1 MTPEEAERYILS
13 RELFGMRFG
22 LDRMRRLMTAMGNPQ
37 LRFQSIHVVGTNG
50 KSSTVRMTAAIL
62 RRHGLRTGAYL
73 SPHLVSFAERIRIDD
88 EDLEPAEF
96 AGAIQRA
103 AHAAELVDRSLGP
116 DDRVT
121 QFELLTAAAYSE
133 LARQGVEVAV
143 IEAGLGGRYDA
154 TNVIPSRVQVL
165 TSVGLEHTRWLGP
178 TITAIATEKLDVV
191 QPGATLVLGY
201 GLHPDAVAVAERV
214 AGNRHAPA
222 RIVHAGADPGVPLT
236 ALGPYQRRNFALART
251 AAEAYLGELDPDAVA
266 TAAAEIARARPPAG
280 GRRGAAHAARRR
292 PQPRRD
298 RRAGRGAAPS
308 RSPPDTSRSWRS
320 SRSSTTRTPRRCWP
334 TLLPMCD
341 ALVLTAS
348 QNPRALPPPTLQSL
362 AGQLGGPPSE
372 VIRDP
377 RARSWRGP
385 ASWPARTG
393 WSSRPARSTWSPICS
408 ARPAPAA
415 PRCCERAGDADE
427 EDAMMAAEV
436 PGDGRA
442 RRVCRGIVILCSS
455 GSATWFGPGLRRSI
469 RRSCVR
475 GRAFV

>member
-1 MTPEEAERYILS
+1 MSPEEAERYILS

-22 LDRMRRLMTAMGNPQ
+22 LDRMRRLMTALDNPQ

-62 RRHGLRTGAYL
+62 KRHGLRTGAYL
-73 SPHLVSFAERIRIDD
+73 SPHLVSFAERIRVDD
-88 EDLEPAEF
+88 ADLEPGEF
-96 AGAIQRA
+96 AAAIQRA
-103 AHAAELVDRSLGP
+103 ARAAELVDRSLVG

-133 LARQGVEVAV
+133 LARRGVEVAV

-201 GLHPDAVAVAERV
+201 GLHPDALAVAESV
-214 AGNRHAPA
+214 AAERGAT
-222 RIVHAGADPGVPLT
+222 IVHAGADPGVPLI
-236 ALGPYQRRNFALART
+236 ALGPYQRRNFALARAT
-251 AAEAYLGELDPDAVA
+251 AEAYLGELDPDAVA
-266 TAAAEIARARPPAG
+266 TAAAETLVPGRLQVIDQDPLTLLDGAHNPDGIAALAEALDEPWAAGHDRVVAVISVLDDKDAAAMLAR
-280 GRRGAAHAARRR
+280 
-292 PQPRRD
+292 
-298 RRAGRGAAPS
+298 
-308 RSPPDTSRSWRS
+308 
-320 SRSSTTRTPRRCWP
+320 
-334 TLLPMCD
+334 LLPMCD

-377 RARSWRGP
+377 RDALARARELAGP
-385 ASWPARTG
+385 GGLVVATG
-393 WSSRPARSTWSPICS
+393 SIYLVADLLRPEGA
-408 ARPAPAA
+408 
-415 PRCCERAGDADE
+415 
-427 EDAMMAAEV
+427 
-436 PGDGRA
+436 GRA
-442 RRVCRGIVILCSS
+442 SML
-455 GSATWFGPGLRRSI
+455 
-469 RRSCVR
+469 
-475 GRAFV
+475 